1 MATITAFPLPD
12 MAQRSAGAVQALH
25 DDIRT
30 CWSRLTD
37 IEIGH
42 LKDNDE
48 LVTKVSGLYGLE
60 RATAQSDVNDLLKG
74 RAV

>member
-12 MAQRSAGAVQALH
+12 TAQKSAEATQALH

-30 CWSRLTD
+30 RWSRLTD

-42 LKDNDE
+42 LKDNDD
-48 LVTKVSGLYGLE
+48 LVTKIAGLYGLE

-74 RAV
+74 RTI

>member
-12 MAQRSAGAVQALH
+12 MAQHSAEAVQALH

-30 CWSRLTD
+30 RWSRLTD

-42 LKDNDE
+42 LKDNED
-48 LVTKVSGLYGLE
+48 LVTRVSSLYGLE
-60 RATAQSDVNDLLKG
+60 RATAQSDVAALLKG
-74 RAV
+74 RTV